1 MPGETFSFNKHT
13 GKRSKENG
21 YKSAPVI
28 MEGEMEEDY
37 GGGVCQVSSTLYNS
51 VLYAGLEIV
60 NVKIILYHQVMFQKE
75 EMQLLQ
81 IVE

>member
-60 NVKIILYHQVMFQKE
+60 NVKNHTIPSSYVPKE